1 MEFLLLPL
9 SRCQTEKVGFSY
21 KSKQMQTVV
30 THEQRL
36 MCEEFLSGVYSA
48 PIKSHFINSI
58 RFLDRRKLINFF
70 PPLSRPRWQYGAV
83 LGRPT
88 QEAVGTEFYGFLEM
102 VKGFMWYN

>member
-9 SRCQTEKVGFSY
+9 SGCQAEKVGFSY

-30 THEQRL
+30 IHEQRL

-70 PPLSRPRWQYGAV
+70 PPLSRPRWQYGTV
-83 LGRPT
+83 LG
-88 QEAVGTEFYGFLEM
+88 EAHTGSCWNRVLWFLRNGKRIY
-102 VKGFMWYN
+102 VV